1 MTLLKSKIMR
11 YSASLVIVALFGFFL
26 YHNLQPK
33 PVNTSKEGLVLESI
47 LSTVQAVHLDPK
59 PIDDTFSETL
69 FDDFIKKLDPSKIF
83 LTKKEFEDLQK
94 SKFLIDD
101 QVNARTFEFFE
112 KSILLSEKSISRAK
126 KIFEEEINKPFDFSK
141 NETIE
146 TDREKRQY
154 AKDES
159 ELRKLWM
166 QELKFD
172 ILQTWTSKKSAQEK
186 NEKKEEIKTDEELK
200 TQAVTD
206 VKKRFENYFKRLGE
220 LRRSDRMEFYLSSVS
235 NYFDPHTDYFSPKEK
250 QDFDINMGGQL
261 EGIGARL
268 QAEGEYT
275 KVSSVVVGGP
285 AWKTKKLEDN
295 DIILKVTQKG
305 GETVDIA
312 GMRLDDV
319 VQLVRGK
326 KGTVV
331 ILTVKKKDNSVVDIE
346 IERDKVQL
354 EDGKA
359 KSVMLNI
366 PGTLKNIGYINLP
379 KFYSSFEL
387 EGGNSCAFDVLTEIN
402 KLKEEDV
409 NGIILDLRN
418 NSGGSLNDVV
428 DMTGF
433 FIEEG
438 PIVQV
443 KGREDNP
450 YLHLDKDKSVE
461 YDGPLVIMVN
471 QFSASAS
478 EIIAAALQDYN
489 RAIIVGTPTFGKGT
503 VQRFFDLDRAVRGYD
518 DMKPLG
524 NVKMTVQKFYRV
536 DGGSTQLKGVIPDIT
551 LPDLYTY
558 IDVGEKEYKNAM
570 TWTEIKP
577 VKYSQNVAQITQK
590 KALAEKSKERISKHP
605 QFLLIEESAV
615 KIKEEKDK
623 TTVPLNSVS
632 YTSMKE
638 QKESDNKKFDIVMKD
653 DIANLVISNLNTDLE
668 KINMDEKNKALNEE
682 FLKDLRKDIYLEE
695 VLYIMKD
702 MIGLEKSFTTQQKK
716 IAEAK

>member
-1 MTLLKSKIMR
+1 M
-11 YSASLVIVALFGFFL
+11 
-26 YHNLQPK
+26 
-33 PVNTSKEGLVLESI
+33 
-47 LSTVQAVHLDPK
+47 
-59 PIDDTFSETL
+59 
-69 FDDFIKKLDPSKIF
+69 
-83 LTKKEFEDLQK
+83 
-94 SKFLIDD
+94 
-101 QVNARTFEFFE
+101 
-112 KSILLSEKSISRAK
+112 
-126 KIFEEEINKPFDFSK
+126 
-141 NETIE
+141 
-146 TDREKRQY
+146 
-154 AKDES
+154 
-159 ELRKLWM
+159 
-166 QELKFD
+166 
-172 ILQTWTSKKSAQEK
+172 
-186 NEKKEEIKTDEELK
+186 
-200 TQAVTD
+200 
-206 VKKRFENYFKRLGE
+206 
-220 LRRSDRMEFYLSSVS
+220 
-235 NYFDPHTDYFSPKEK
+235 
-250 QDFDINMGGQL
+250 
-261 EGIGARL
+261 
-268 QAEGEYT
+268 
-275 KVSSVVVGGP
+275 
-285 AWKTKKLEDN
+285 
-295 DIILKVTQKG
+295 
-305 GETVDIA
+305 
-312 GMRLDDV
+312 
-319 VQLVRGK
+319 
-326 KGTVV
+326 
-331 ILTVKKKDNSVVDIE
+331 
-346 IERDKVQL
+346 
-354 EDGKA
+354 
-359 KSVMLNI
+359 
-366 PGTLKNIGYINLP
+366 
-379 KFYSSFEL
+379 
-387 EGGNSCAFDVLTEIN
+387 
-402 KLKEEDV
+402 
-409 NGIILDLRN
+409 
-418 NSGGSLNDVV
+418 
-428 DMTGF
+428 
-433 FIEEG
+433 
-438 PIVQV
+438 QV